1 MFEKKRY
8 TDHGQRWAVAVAMLD
23 GPKTFLEI
31 IEHFNKVKKRAVFFV
46 NETDYSESYLKVL

>member
-31 IEHFNKVKKRAVFFV
+31 IEHFNKVKKRSVFLLMKLIIV
-46 NETDYSESYLKVL
+46 KAI